1 MSIIKITIMKKI
13 IIPFDGGHFSN
24 GAFSFAS
31 SLHEIKPILL
41 TGVFLPEVDYARFFF
56 FPTAFAAPAFIGGAE
71 DFEEEEVNNN
81 VEKFA
86 ELCQKNLIEYRVHKD
101 LFDSSIPQ
109 LTKETRFA
117 DLMIIGSET
126 FYTNGIVDGT
136 NKYLQDALH
145 TTECPVIIV
154 PEKFNF
160 SSNIILAYDGSV
172 SSVYAIKQFA
182 NLFPELCS
190 LKTILV
196 YAGDEKH
203 NLPDQVLIE
212 ELAARHFSDL
222 TITKKISSD
231 NKNDISNW
239 FFQLRNSLVVSGS
252 FGRSGISE
260 LFKKSFPIELI
271 KEHST
276 PVFIAHI

>member
-1 MSIIKITIMKKI
+1 MKKI
-13 IIPFDGGHFSN
+13 VIPFDGGHFSK

-31 SLHEIKPILL
+31 SLHEKKAILL
-41 TGVFLPEVDYARFFF
+41 TGIFLPEVDYARFIF
-56 FPTAFAAPAFIGGAE
+56 FPTAFAAPVFMAGVE

-81 VEKFA
+81 VEMFA

-109 LTKETRFA
+109 LSKETRFA

-126 FYTNGIVDGT
+126 FYTNGIVNGT
-136 NKYLQDALH
+136 NEYLKDALH
-145 TTECPVIIV
+145 STECPVVIV
-154 PEKFNF
+154 PEKFDF
-160 SSNIILAYDGSV
+160 PSNIILAYDGSA
-172 SSVYAIKQFA
+172 SSVFAIKQFA
-182 NLFPELCS
+182 NLFPELCN

-196 YAGDEKH
+196 YVCNEKH
-203 NLPDQVLIE
+203 NMPDQVLIE
-212 ELAARHFSDL
+212 ELVARHFSNL
-222 TITKKISSD
+222 TVTKKITSD

-239 FFQLRNSLVVSGS
+239 FSQLKNSLVVSGS

-260 LFKKSFPIELI
+260 LFKKSFLIELI